1 MGLLGNANNGG
12 LNATNRPNPF
22 GLRAFELPNGNY
34 GGEMMP
40 KGTGFHGL
48 IEGVN
53 GNNITEYSMGG
64 VNGQPFFPSVTEN
77 LYEGQINDIKQLEP
91 LLITVGIEEE
101 DQDIQWIIRHSD
113 GTAEWTSGSV
123 GTRPKLKKFGW
134 YDIELYL
141 NGNTY
146 LFKNKFKI
154 I

>member
-1 MGLLGNANNGG
+1 MGLLGNPFNGG

-77 LYEGQINDIKQLEP
+77 LYEGQINDIKQLEGG
-91 LLITVGIEEE
+91 LLGWDSPEARKLEEHAYQE
-101 DQDIQWIIRHSD
+101 YLRRQALGQDAFYE
-113 GTAEWTSGSV
+113 G
-123 GTRPKLKKFGW
+123 K
-134 YDIELYL
+134 
-141 NGNTY
+141 
-146 LFKNKFKI
+146 
-154 I
+154 